1 MLYRYYSSSWAMQ
14 ALLMDTSSMGLSC
27 ASVLTSPIRCT
38 IFIPEVTRPKMVCFP
53 SSQGVGARVMKL
65 FGQEMSVWRA
75 GGGREGGKEK

>member
-1 MLYRYYSSSWAMQ
+1 M
-14 ALLMDTSSMGLSC
+14 MDTSSMGLSC

-38 IFIPEVTRPKMVCFP
+38 ILIPEVTRPKMVCFP

-75 GGGREGGKEK
+75 GGGRGVRRNDIQLGAVCIRPRVRH